1 MNLDEKSLD
10 LISSQLDID
19 AATVKSSYIIGDAKL
34 SIPLLNQPK
43 SKELVL
49 RLNLIPDRD
58 DQRDF
63 IMKMLREGKVANL
76 KLLNSNYSECELEQ
90 IAMMIRLAS

>member
-10 LISSQLDID
+10 LILSQLDID

-63 IMKMLREGKVANL
+63 IMKMLNEGKVANL
-76 KLLNSNYSECELEQ
+76 KLISSNYNECELEQ